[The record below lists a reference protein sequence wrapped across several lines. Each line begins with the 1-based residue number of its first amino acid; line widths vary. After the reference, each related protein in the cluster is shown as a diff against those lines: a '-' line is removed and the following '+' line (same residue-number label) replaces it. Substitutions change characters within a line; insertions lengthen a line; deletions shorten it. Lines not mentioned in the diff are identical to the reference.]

1 MKQGLVVGGMFVTC
15 SVLAPIMWHMW
26 IMMGTANS
34 NFYFGVT
41 LAYNTAQIFLVTD
54 FLFAYTKREFY
65 LENGILKTKDGSAV
79 KLELLH

>member
-41 LAYNTAQIFLVTD
+41 LAYNTAQVNKTTNNHVIQLIIFVLD
-54 FLFAYTKREFY
+54 
-65 LENGILKTKDGSAV
+65 ILGD
-79 KLELLH
+79 